1 MHCIPKYVVNEFL
14 AKIKSGELTPAMLM
28 GMTSD
33 ERVKTFEDIF
43 GMENAKDINY
53 LFEQK
58 MILKNQ
64 VKGMINWVNKI
75 KGLNDVKR
83 KDMISKINKIDKYLT
98 PEQEKDFYADLVEH
112 KLGVAV
118 TMDEAKNI
126 SVLAKKFQDAKTVQE
141 KAIAEYDFKTYTD
154 QLKLDVNPQFENWY
168 LPKNWGKDVIEVAGI
183 VKGIKA
189 SFDMSALLRQGLKV
203 LVTHPKV
210 WYKNAKQSFTD
221 VIESLKT
228 ETSAEEVAR
237 ACAIDIMQREN
248 YQNGL
253 YRKYKLALGVME
265 EEFPSSLPERIPY
278 LKRLYKASENAFNLF
293 MYRTRADLFD
303 LLYKTAENN
312 GVATDGLGEFVNSL
326 TGRGSLGFAEPVAKA
341 VNNVFFSPRFFKSNI
356 DILTAGVLN
365 KGRSQF
371 VKREAAKATLSYLG
385 FVALLLSIANA
396 FDDDAVEDDPRSS
409 EFGKIKIGNTR
420 FDISGG
426 AGNIVV
432 LMSRLI
438 TKSTKSSVT
447 GVVKELGSKYG
458 QQSVGDIFMNFV
470 EGKLSPAAHL
480 LIDYYRGYDFSGK
493 PVDTKYMLMSGLLPI
508 PAQNAIEHLNEEE
521 FSIYLAGLVADA
533 FGIGTSVYAP
543 KEDWSQKDT
552 KEMNQLRES
561 IGEERL

>member
-14 AKIKSGELTPAMLM
+14 AKIKSGEITPAMLM

-33 ERVKTFEDIF
+33 ERVKTFEDVF

-75 KGLNDVKR
+75 KGLNEVKR

-126 SVLAKKFQDAKTVQE
+126 SVLAKKFQDANTVQE

-168 LPKNWGKDVIEVAGI
+168 MPKNWGKDVIEVAGI
-183 VKGIKA
+183 IKGIKA

-203 LVTHPKV
+203 MVTHPKV

-221 VIESLKT
+221 VVESLKT

-447 GVVKELGSKYG
+447 GIVKELGSKYG

-508 PAQNAIEHLNEEE
+508 PAQNAIENLNDASCSI
-521 FSIYLAGLVADA
+521 FSLIFAMVG
-533 FGIGTSVYAP
+533 
-543 KEDWSQKDT
+543 
-552 KEMNQLRES
+552 N
-561 IGEERL
+561 